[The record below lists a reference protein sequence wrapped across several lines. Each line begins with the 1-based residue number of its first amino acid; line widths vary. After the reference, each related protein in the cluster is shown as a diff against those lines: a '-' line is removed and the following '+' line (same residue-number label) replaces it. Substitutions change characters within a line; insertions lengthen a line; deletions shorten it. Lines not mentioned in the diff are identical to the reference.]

1 MYNSNFENKYSI
13 LHFCSYTWETGGP
26 PNVIYNH
33 SRFLIEKDWTVHIA
47 SSLAQSNNI
56 YSSILGMKIFLFK
69 KSYIST
75 FFKDFSISMLLWFV
89 KNRNN
94 YSVINVH
101 GLWNLG
107 SILPFYLKNN
117 AIKIITVH
125 GFLDTYVM
133 GNSKF
138 LKRIFW
144 NFIQK
149 KCFEK
154 ADLIHA
160 ISKSEHQHLLKIFP
174 EYVNKIVLI
183 PNGLYAPNS
192 YEDIDHKFKSI
203 IDNFIEKEDFVFL
216 FLSRISK
223 KKGLDILVPA
233 FNKLLNDFP
242 KIKLIIAGPKGNFS
256 DELNNI
262 IFNNSNIILLP
273 SCIEWSKDYLFK
285 KSDVFV
291 LPSYS
296 EGFSIAAL
304 EAISY
309 GKPSIFSHFVGFSD
323 DISKFKAGLICE
335 TTIISLYD
343 QMKEIFASTELRK
356 ELTLNSQR
364 LFTTNFRMDYIGQ
377 LFLNRINHLLHEQ

>member
-1 MYNSNFENKYSI
+1 MHNSDFENKNSI

-33 SRFLIEKDWTVHIA
+33 SRFLIENDWTVHIA
-47 SSLAQSNNI
+47 SSLAKSTSI

-75 FFKDFSISMLLWFV
+75 FFKDFSINMLLWFL
-89 KNRNN
+89 KNKNN

-107 SILPFYLKNN
+107 SILPFYFKNN

-133 GNSKF
+133 KNSKF
-138 LKRIFW
+138 FKRVFW
-144 NFIQK
+144 NIIQK

-174 EYVNKIVLI
+174 EYGNKIVLI
-183 PNGLYAPNS
+183 PNGLFAPKS
-192 YEDIDHKFKSI
+192 YEVIDYKFKSL

-216 FLSRISK
+216 FLSRISE

-233 FNKLLNDFP
+233 FNKLLNDYP
-242 KIKLIIAGPKGNFS
+242 KIKMIIAGPKGDFS
-256 DELNNI
+256 DELSNI
-262 IFNNSNIILLP
+262 VNKNSNIILLP

-285 KSDVFV
+285 KSDVFI

-309 GKPSIFSHFVGFSD
+309 GKPSIFSNFIGFSD
-323 DISKFKAGLICE
+323 DISDFKAGLICE
-335 TTIISLYD
+335 TTCLSLYD
-343 QMKEIFASTELRK
+343 QMKEIFTNSELRK
-356 ELTLNSQR
+356 ELTLNSQK
-364 LFTTNFRMDYIGQ
+364 LFSTNFRMDYIGQ
-377 LFLNRINHLLHEQ
+377 LYLNRINNLLHDQ

>member
-33 SRFLIEKDWTVHIA
+33 SRFLIENDWTVHIA

-56 YSSILGMKIFLFK
+56 YSSILGMKIFLFE
-69 KSYIST
+69 KSYIAA
-75 FFKDFSISMLLWFV
+75 FLKDFSLNMFLWFV

-107 SILPFYLKNN
+107 SILPFYFKNK

-125 GFLDTYVM
+125 GFLDSYVM
-133 GNSKF
+133 ENSKF
-138 LKRIFW
+138 IKRIFW

-154 ADLIHA
+154 ADLIHT
-160 ISKSEHQHLLKIFP
+160 ISKSEYQHLLTIFP
-174 EYVNKIVLI
+174 EYKNKIVLI
-183 PNGLYAPNS
+183 PNGLYSPNS
-192 YEDIDHKFKSI
+192 YEDIDHKFKSL

-242 KIKLIIAGPKGNFS
+242 KLKLIIAGPQGDFS
-256 DELNNI
+256 DELNKI
-262 IFNNSNIILLP
+262 VLNNSNIILLP
-273 SCIEWSKDYLFK
+273 SCIEWSKDYLFR

-343 QMKEIFASTELRK
+343 QMKDIFASSELRK